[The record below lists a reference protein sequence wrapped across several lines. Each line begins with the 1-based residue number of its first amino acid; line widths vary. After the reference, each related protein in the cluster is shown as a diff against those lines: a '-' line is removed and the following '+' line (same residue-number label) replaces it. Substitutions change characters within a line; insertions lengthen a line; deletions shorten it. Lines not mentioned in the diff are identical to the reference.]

1 LSKEWT
7 VKSLLEWTR
16 GYFEKKGVPAARLEA
31 ELLLAA
37 VLGHDRVYLYANYDK
52 PLNAQECK
60 LYREVILR
68 RVHHE
73 PYAYITGQKEFMSL
87 KMNVN
92 NQVLIPRPETEM
104 LVEEAL
110 QAAAALKSARI
121 CDIGTGSGA
130 IAVSLAYYCPSA
142 QVYAS
147 DISEAA
153 LAVAAENARIN
164 NVKVDFRLG
173 DLLEPFMSEE
183 SFDIIVANL
192 PYISE
197 AEYQKLMPE
206 VRKHEPPQALLA
218 PEDGLGLYRR
228 FLPQARELLYS
239 KGYLFIEIGYTQ
251 GVKAAEMMQGFNEVR
266 VRRDYSGKD
275 RMIQAR
281 KV

>member
-1 LSKEWT
+1 MRKEWT
-7 VKSLLEWTR
+7 IKSLLEWTAE
-16 GYFEKKGVPAARLEA
+16 YFKKKGFSASRLEA
-31 ELLLAA
+31 ELLLATI
-37 VLGHDRVYLYANYDK
+37 LGHDRVYLYVNYDK
-52 PLNAQECK
+52 PLNDDECK

-87 KMNVN
+87 KLNVN

-110 QAAAALKSARI
+110 KAASALKSARI
-121 CDIGTGSGA
+121 CDVGTGSGA

-153 LAVAAENARIN
+153 LAVAIENAKIN
-164 NVKVDFRLG
+164 NVKVDFRSG

-183 SFDIIVANL
+183 PFDIIVANL

-197 AEYQKLMPE
+197 DEYKKLMPE
-206 VRKHEPPQALLA
+206 VRKYEPLQALLA
-218 PEDGLGLYRR
+218 PGDGLDLYRR

-239 KGYLFIEIGYTQ
+239 KGYLLIEIGYTQ
-251 GVKAAEMMQGFNEVR
+251 GSRAAEMMQGFTEVQIK
-266 VRRDYSGKD
+266 RDYSGKN
-275 RMIQAR
+275 RMLQAR
-281 KV
+281 KM

>member
-1 LSKEWT
+1 LRKEWT
-7 VKSLLEWTR
+7 IKSLLEWTAE
-16 GYFEKKGVPAARLEA
+16 YFKKKGFSASRLEA
-31 ELLLAA
+31 ELLLATI
-37 VLGHDRVYLYANYDK
+37 LGHDRVYLYVNYDK
-52 PLNAQECK
+52 PLNDDECK

-87 KMNVN
+87 KLNVN

-110 QAAAALKSARI
+110 KAASALKSARI
-121 CDIGTGSGA
+121 CDVGTGSGA

-153 LAVAAENARIN
+153 LAVAIENAKIN
-164 NVKVDFRLG
+164 NVKVDFRSG

-183 SFDIIVANL
+183 PFDIIVANL

-197 AEYQKLMPE
+197 DEYKKLMPE
-206 VRKHEPPQALLA
+206 VRKYEPLQALLA
-218 PEDGLGLYRR
+218 PGDGLDLYRR

-239 KGYLFIEIGYTQ
+239 KGYLLIEIGYTQ
-251 GVKAAEMMQGFNEVR
+251 GSRAAEMMQGFTEVQIK
-266 VRRDYSGKD
+266 RDYSGKN
-275 RMIQAR
+275 RMLQAR
-281 KV
+281 KM

>member
-1 LSKEWT
+1 LRKEWT
-7 VKSLLEWTR
+7 IKSLLEWTAE
-16 GYFEKKGVPAARLEA
+16 YFKKKGFSASRLEA

-37 VLGHDRVYLYANYDK
+37 ILGQDRVYLYVNYDK
-52 PLNAQECK
+52 PLNDHECK

-87 KMNVN
+87 NLNVN

-110 QAAAALKSARI
+110 KAASALKSARI
-121 CDIGTGSGA
+121 CDVGTGSGA

-153 LAVAAENARIN
+153 LAVAVANAKVN

-197 AEYQKLMPE
+197 SEYQKLMPE
-206 VRKHEPPQALLA
+206 VRKYEPLQALLA
-218 PEDGLGLYRR
+218 PGDGLDLYRR

-239 KGYLFIEIGYTQ
+239 KGCLLIEIGYTQ
-251 GVKAAEMMQGFNEVR
+251 GSRAAEMMQGFAEVR
-266 VRRDYSGKD
+266 IKRDYSGKN

-281 KV
+281 KI